1 MSKKNKAQSLK
12 SGSKAGQ
19 KAGSKTAHKSGTPAP
34 VVAKATLSEWID
46 GARIRTLGL
55 AVAPVILAYAI
66 SVIEGESSVKLT
78 ILALIVAVALQIAVN
93 FANDYSDGTRGTDNY
108 RVGPQRLVGSGKARP
123 RTVLL
128 VALFFFAIAA
138 AAGLLIVIRT
148 HEWWLLGVGA
158 VCIIAA
164 WTYTGGKFP
173 YGYYGFGEVMAFIFF
188 GPVILLGT
196 EYINLGVITEAAIW
210 ASLAMGSFAAAMLLI
225 NNARD
230 IEPDRAAGKYTLA
243 VLLGDTASRIIFVI
257 LLIAPFGFIW
267 FFWLALPE
275 TAFTLF
281 SLLAIGPA
289 ILIALMAQTSKELVL
304 VLKLVNVGA
313 LLFALGLSYGLLKDV
328 LF

>member
-1 MSKKNKAQSLK
+1 MSKKSKPQSV
-12 SGSKAGQ
+12 
-19 KAGSKTAHKSGTPAP
+19 KTAHKQNQKRSHKSGAPTPN
-34 VVAKATLSEWID
+34 VHKATLRDWID

-55 AVAPVILAYAI
+55 AIAPVVLAYAI
-66 SVIEGESSVKLT
+66 SVIEGKSSYKLT
-78 ILALIVAVALQIAVN
+78 LLALVVAVALQVAVN

-108 RVGPQRLVGSGKARP
+108 RVGPQRLVGSGKAKP
-123 RTVLL
+123 QTVLL
-128 VALFFFAIAA
+128 VALFFFAVAA

-148 HEWWLLGVGA
+148 GEWWLLGVGA

-196 EYINLGVITEAAIW
+196 EYINVGQITDAAIW

-225 NNARD
+225 NNTRD
-230 IEPDRAAGKYTLA
+230 IEPDKAAGKRTLA

-257 LLIAPFGFIW
+257 LMILPFGFIW

-281 SLLAIGPA
+281 SLLAIAPA

>member
-1 MSKKNKAQSLK
+1 MSKKSKPQSV
-12 SGSKAGQ
+12 
-19 KAGSKTAHKSGTPAP
+19 KTAHKQNQKRSHKSGAPTPN
-34 VVAKATLSEWID
+34 VHKATLRDWID

-55 AVAPVILAYAI
+55 AIAPVVLAYAI
-66 SVIEGESSVKLT
+66 SVIEGKSSYKLT
-78 ILALIVAVALQIAVN
+78 LLALVVAVALQVAVN

-108 RVGPQRLVGSGKARP
+108 RVGPQRLVGSGKAKP

-128 VALFFFAIAA
+128 VALFFFAVAA

-148 HEWWLLGVGA
+148 GEWWLLGVGA

-196 EYINLGVITEAAIW
+196 EYINVGQITDAAIW

-225 NNARD
+225 NNTRD
-230 IEPDRAAGKYTLA
+230 IEPDKAAGKRTLA

-257 LLIAPFGFIW
+257 LMILPFGFIW

-281 SLLAIGPA
+281 SLLAIAPA